1 MINPIWLFLLCGGIL
16 AAIVTNR
23 VSLVFP
29 SVLEGAANAIDVI
42 IGLAAFLGIW
52 NGIMRLADRSG
63 LLDRFSKMVY
73 PLLKPL
79 FRDLPKEHKAW
90 APMVMNVS
98 ANLLGL
104 GNAATPF
111 GIQAMKALE
120 ETNRQKGTA
129 TKEMITFLA
138 LNTSAVSLMP
148 GMILGMR
155 ADAGSMN
162 AAEVIIPS
170 FLASLAGLTAA
181 LTASFLFSK
190 IGAKR

>member
-120 ETNRQKGTA
+120 ETNHQKGTA

-155 ADAGSMN
+155 ADAGSLN

-170 FLASLAGLTAA
+170 FLASLAGLAAA